1 MPLLKL
7 ISRIGQGA
15 MTGLGM
21 NRSTNNWTMIKV
33 AYNKSI
39 TNKTAN
45 TLHFNCL
52 HVRNGSRGNGIGMG
66 HQSRLGKIK

>member
-7 ISRIGQGA
+7 ISRLGQGA

-21 NRSTNNWTMIKV
+21 NRSTSNWTMIKV
-33 AYNKSI
+33 GYNKNI
-39 TNKTAN
+39 TNKAAN
-45 TLHFNCL
+45 TLRFNCL

-66 HQSRLGKIK
+66 RESRLGKIK